1 MKTSN
6 FSHVCDA
13 INIIVRHLFSLPISL
28 VHYSIMS
35 TLEFASISSIY
46 AHNRNITEALPGKKD
61 KTEKKKRPNKHKSWN
76 SDLSVGSFTITQRII
91 KLIDSG
97 TWNPE
102 ACIRGTGVLHGEA
115 FFSH

>member
-61 KTEKKKRPNKHKSWN
+61 KKEKKKGQTNTNLGILTYRLDPS
-76 SDLSVGSFTITQRII
+76 L
-91 KLIDSG
+91 
-97 TWNPE
+97 
-102 ACIRGTGVLHGEA
+102 LHRE
-115 FFSH
+115 